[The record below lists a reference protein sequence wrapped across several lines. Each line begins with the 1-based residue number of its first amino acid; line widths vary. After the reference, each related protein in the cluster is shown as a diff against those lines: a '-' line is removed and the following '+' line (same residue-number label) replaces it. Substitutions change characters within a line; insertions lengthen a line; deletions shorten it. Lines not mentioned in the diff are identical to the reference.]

1 MITVLL
7 SRLEKV
13 TAKGKNNWMACC
25 PSHEDKTPSLA
36 LHEDHN
42 GLILIKCFA
51 GCEVLDVLAAVDMQM
66 EDLFPNGS
74 PGNFRSW
81 QRLEDE
87 YKNKQGNKELQGIQE
102 DVLVLEMARQMRK
115 RGERLSKTDLDREQ
129 VAYKKVRSVCR

>member
-25 PSHEDKTPSLA
+25 PAHEDKTPSLA